1 MKNIFLLFFFSAGI
15 LASFAQST
23 ATRNEVQKLASMIQ
37 IIEYAYV
44 DTVDI
49 ADLVETTIE
58 STLKELDPHSA
69 YLSKDEVEKANEPL
83 EGSFEGIGVTFQ
95 IFEDTILIVAPVPGG
110 PSEKLGIM
118 AGDKI
123 VKINGENATGKD
135 INNEYVME
143 RLRGAK
149 GTTVDVSIH
158 RKGRQALLDYKI
170 VRDKIPLN
178 SIDATFMAAPE
189 IGYIRLNRFSKTSV
203 EEFEESLVRLHGQGM
218 KKLILDLRGNSGG
231 YLGTAVDL
239 SDEFL
244 GMDKLIV
251 YTEGVKSPRQDY
263 KSTLLGSFEKGDLVV
278 MINEGSASASE
289 IVAGAVQD
297 WDRGLIVGRRSFGK
311 GLVQRPFPLPDGSM
325 IRLTTARYYTPSGRC
340 IQRPYGDGMEDYEL
354 EMKRRFDHG
363 EMVHADSIEFPD
375 SLKYSTQKGR
385 AVYGGGGVMPDVFFA
400 WDSSWYS
407 DYYSDLMR
415 AGVFNKYT
423 ISYVDSKRNEL
434 LAAYPDVE
442 SFIKDFTFS
451 QNIKDEF
458 LVLAEKE
465 KVKFDEEGWAAS
477 GRTIEAQIKALIARN
492 LWDINAYYQVIYEID
507 EELKRTVD
515 LIQKGQIFSQF
526 SLGG

>member
-1 MKNIFLLFFFSAGI
+1 MKNILFTVVLSVITMLSLG
-15 LASFAQST
+15 QSVT
-23 ATRNEVQKLASMIQ
+23 SRNEVQKLASMIQ

-44 DTVDI
+44 DTVNI
-49 ADLVETTIE
+49 SELVETTIE

-69 YLSKDEVEKANEPL
+69 YLNKEEVEKANEPL

-95 IFEDTILIVAPVPGG
+95 IFQDTILIVAPVPGG

-123 VKINGENATGKD
+123 VKINGENSTGKEID
-135 INNEYVME
+135 NEYVME
-143 RLRGAK
+143 RLRGPK
-149 GTTVDVSIH
+149 GSTVSVSIF
-158 RKGRQALLDYKI
+158 RKGRKDFLEYKI

-178 SIDATFMAAPE
+178 SIDANFMAAPE
-189 IGYIRLNRFSKTSV
+189 IGYIRLNRFSKTSL
-203 EEFEESLVRLHGQGM
+203 EEFEESLAKLNEQGM

-263 KSTLLGSFEKGDLVV
+263 KSTLLGSFEQGDLVI

-311 GLVQRPFPLPDGSM
+311 GLVQRPFPLSDGSM

-340 IQRPYGDGMEDYEL
+340 IQRPYENGSDDYEL

-363 EMVHADSIEFPD
+363 EMVHADSIHFPD
-375 SLKYSTQKGR
+375 SLKYSTKKGR
-385 AVYGGGGVMPDVFFA
+385 TVYGGGGVMPDVFFA
-400 WDSSWYS
+400 WDSTWYS

-434 LAAYPDVE
+434 MGKYSSVE
-442 SFIKDFTFS
+442 EYIDGFDFSPQIKE
-451 QNIKDEF
+451 EF
-458 LVLAEKE
+458 LELAEKE
-465 KVKFDEEGWAAS
+465 GVKFDEKGWEAS
-477 GRTIEAQIKALIARN
+477 GRTIEAQVKALIARN
-492 LWDINAYYQVIYEID
+492 IWDINAYYQVIYEID
-507 EELKRTVD
+507 KELQRTVE
-515 LIQKGQIFSQF
+515 LLQEGQIFSQF